1 MLVVLLVEFVVVFE
15 AVRFVVIGL
24 CEGCTYGCRGCG
36 SCGGCV
42 FCGGCV
48 DCVRC
53 VGCRSLW

>member
-24 CEGCTYGCRGCG
+24 CEGCTYGSRGCG

-42 FCGGCV
+42 FCGGFV